1 MDAMARSGQTK
12 RWFQRRWAVLG
23 AAVLVVGCAQQ
34 AVVQPGHFPAP
45 VFPLASGPRAAD
57 QIELGRLLFYD
68 TDLSADGSVACASC
82 HRQAFGFSDG
92 GNRLSAG
99 IHGKLG
105 TRHTPALS
113 NVAWHHTFMWDGRL
127 DDLVAMP
134 LAPIEA
140 DFEMASDTGAIA
152 TRLAARPE
160 MVRAFRK
167 AFGKGGV
174 TGARVLAALAAFQTT
189 LISADAPFDRM
200 LRGELRFSEPEARG
214 YELFGIHCHRCH
226 EEPVMTDFTFV
237 NIGLDRHEAD
247 PLLADVT
254 GNPKDSGSV
263 RIPSL
268 RNVAASAPY
277 MHDGRFAT
285 LEEVMAFYVHD
296 VVDNGRL
303 NARMPAVIE
312 LSERDQTDLIAFLH
326 TLTDSTYLT
335 DPRLAAPRHAGR
347 P

>member
-1 MDAMARSGQTK
+1 M
-12 RWFQRRWAVLG
+12 G
-23 AAVLVVGCAQQ
+23 AAVATAVAVGCIGPRSLDVRPA
-34 AVVQPGHFPAP
+34 HFPEA
-45 VFPLASGPRAAD
+45 VFATAGVRED
-57 QIELGRLLFYD
+57 RVQLGRMLFYD
-68 TDLSADGSVACASC
+68 PVLSDDGTVSCASC
-82 HRQAFGFSDG
+82 HRQAAGFSDG
-92 GNRLSAG
+92 GKALSAG
-99 IHGKLG
+99 IRGQLG

-127 DDLVAMP
+127 DVLMTMP

-152 TRLAARPE
+152 ERLAARPE
-160 MVRAFRK
+160 YVKAFRK
-167 AFGKGGV
+167 AYGRGGV
-174 TGARVLAALAAFQTT
+174 TGARVLDALAAFQTT
-189 LISADAPFDRM
+189 LVSANARYDRM
-200 LRGELRFSEPEARG
+200 VRGELHFSEAEARG

-254 GNPKDSGSV
+254 GNPKDSGAV

-268 RNVAASAPY
+268 RNVAVSAPY

-285 LEEVMAFYVHD
+285 LEQVMDFYVRD

-303 NARMPAVIE
+303 NARMPGNIDLTE
-312 LSERDQTDLIAFLH
+312 QDRSDLIAFLH

-335 DPRLAAPRHAGR
+335 DPRLASPWVAR
-347 P
+347 

>member
-1 MDAMARSGQTK
+1 M
-12 RWFQRRWAVLG
+12 G
-23 AAVLVVGCAQQ
+23 AAAATAVAVGCIGPRSLDVRPA
-34 AVVQPGHFPAP
+34 HFPEA
-45 VFPLASGPRAAD
+45 VFATAGVRED
-57 QIELGRLLFYD
+57 RVQLGRMLFYD
-68 TDLSADGSVACASC
+68 PVLSDDGTVSCASC
-82 HRQAFGFSDG
+82 HRQAAGFSDG
-92 GNRLSAG
+92 GKALSAG
-99 IHGKLG
+99 IRGQLG

-127 DDLVAMP
+127 DVLMTMP

-152 TRLAARPE
+152 ERLAARPE
-160 MVRAFRK
+160 YVKAFRK
-167 AFGKGGV
+167 AYGRGGV
-174 TGARVLAALAAFQTT
+174 TGARVLDALAAFQTT
-189 LISADAPFDRM
+189 LVSANARYDRVI
-200 LRGELRFSEPEARG
+200 RGELHFSEPEARG

-254 GNPKDSGSV
+254 GNPKDSGAV

-268 RNVAASAPY
+268 RNVAVSAPY

-285 LEEVMAFYVHD
+285 LEQVMDFYVRD

-303 NARMPAVIE
+303 NARMPGNID
-312 LSERDQTDLIAFLH
+312 LSEQDRADLIAFLH

-335 DPRLAAPRHAGR
+335 DPRLASPWVAR
-347 P
+347 